1 MSNKSQVVMLV
12 DLDYFF
18 AQCEELR
25 NSSLKEKPIVVG
37 VYSGRTKD
45 SGAVSTSNYIAR
57 KYGVHSGLPL
67 YLAKKKLENYDA
79 VFLPVDF
86 EYYKR
91 ISDVIMLHL
100 KSYSDI
106 FEQVGIDE
114 AYLDITLKTQ
124 GSFTEALILAK
135 KMKSEIRKR
144 LGITFSVGIGP
155 NKLVAK
161 ISADSNKPDGITL
174 VEPERV
180 AQFLASLP
188 VSRLPGVGKKTSQ
201 RMNNLGI
208 NTFSDL
214 SKYNIQKLVDVFG
227 RNLAVYFHNASIGLS
242 KDKVNEP
249 VDTESI
255 SRISTLKENT
265 RDLIILLEKVNEL
278 IFSIHKDVINRNLK
292 FKRIGIIAI
301 MADLTVHSK
310 SKTLVNY
317 SNKFDLLKKTVQI
330 LLNSFLIDSKKE
342 IRRIGV
348 KVSLF
353 VPNEKKQKQL
363 SSYF

>member
-1 MSNKSQVVMLV
+1 MLV

-25 NSSLKEKPIVVG
+25 NPSLKEKPVVVG
-37 VYSGRTKD
+37 VYSGRTQD

-57 KYGVHSGLPL
+57 KYGVRSGLPL
-67 YLAKKKLENYDA
+67 YLAKRKLENYDA
-79 VFLPVDF
+79 VFLPVDY

-91 ISDVIMLHL
+91 ISDEIMLHL

-114 AYLDITLKTQ
+114 AYLDVSLKTR
-124 GSFTEALILAK
+124 GKFSEALILAK
-135 KMKSEIRKR
+135 KIKNEIKKR

-161 ISADSNKPDGITL
+161 ISSDSNKPDGITL
-174 VEPERV
+174 VKPERV
-180 AQFLASLP
+180 KQFLAALL
-188 VSRLPGVGKKTSQ
+188 VSRLPGVGKKTSK
-201 RMNNLGI
+201 RLNNLGI
-208 NTFSDL
+208 NTIGDL
-214 SKYNIQKLVDVFG
+214 SKYNIQKLIDVFG
-227 RNLAVYFHNASIGLS
+227 KNLAVYFHNASIGLNS
-242 KDKVNEP
+242 DKVHESI
-249 VDTESI
+249 DAESI

-265 RDLIILLEKVNEL
+265 RDLTMLLEKTNEL
-278 IFSIHKDVINRNLK
+278 ISSIHKDIANRNLK

-301 MADLTVHSK
+301 MTDLTVHSK
-310 SKTLVNY
+310 SKTLINY
-317 SNKFDLLKKTVQI
+317 SNQLDLLKKTVKV
-330 LLNSFLIDSKKE
+330 LMNSFLVDSEKE

-348 KVSLF
+348 KISQFILD
-353 VPNEKKQKQL
+353 EKKQKQL

>member
-1 MSNKSQVVMLV
+1 MLV

-25 NSSLKEKPIVVG
+25 NPSLKEKPVVVG
-37 VYSGRTKD
+37 VYSGRTQD

-57 KYGVHSGLPL
+57 KYGVYSGLPL
-67 YLAKKKLENYDA
+67 YLAKKKLENFDA
-79 VFLPVDF
+79 IFLPVDY

-91 ISDVIMLHL
+91 ISDKIMLHL

-114 AYLDITLKTQ
+114 AYLDVSLKTQ
-124 GSFTEALILAK
+124 GRYAEALILAK
-135 KMKSEIRKR
+135 KMKSEIRER
-144 LGITFSVGIGP
+144 FRISFSVGIGP

-161 ISADSNKPDGITL
+161 VSAEFNKPDGITL
-174 VEPERV
+174 VKPERV
-180 AQFLASLP
+180 KQFLAFLP
-188 VSRLPGVGKKTSQ
+188 VSRIPGVGKKTSQ
-201 RMNNLGI
+201 KMSNLGI
-208 NTFSDL
+208 NTIGDL
-214 SKYNIQKLVDVFG
+214 SEFNIQKLMDVFG
-227 RNLAVYFHNASIGLS
+227 RNLAVYFHNSSMGLS
-242 KDKVNEP
+242 DDIVHETI
-249 VDTESI
+249 DAESI

-265 RDLIILLEKVNEL
+265 RDLTMLLGKTNEL
-278 IFSIHKDVINRNLK
+278 ISSIHKEISIRNLK

-301 MADLTVHSK
+301 MADLTHHSK

-317 SNKFDLLKKTVQI
+317 SNQLDLLKKTVQVLI
-330 LLNSFLIDSKKE
+330 NSFLVDSEKE

-348 KVSLF
+348 KVSQFILD
-353 VPNEKKQKQL
+353 EKKQKQL